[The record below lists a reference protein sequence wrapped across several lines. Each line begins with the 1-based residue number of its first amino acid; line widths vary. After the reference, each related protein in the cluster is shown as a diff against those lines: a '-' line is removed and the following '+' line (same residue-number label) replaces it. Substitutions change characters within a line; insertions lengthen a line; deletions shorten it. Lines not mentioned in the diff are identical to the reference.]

1 MASRFCFPDVL
12 ARREHSH
19 HGFLRYLCNL
29 RLLALVKLTNVALD
43 ANDITHKEA
52 LYHIAV
58 ASGARFSW
66 RRRAWRL
73 RAHS

>member
-1 MASRFCFPDVL
+1 MCLPVVSTTSMV
-12 ARREHSH
+12 
-19 HGFLRYLCNL
+19 LRYLCNL
-29 RLLALVKLTNVALD
+29 RLLALVQLTNFALD
-43 ANDITHKEA
+43 ANDITHTEA

-58 ASGARFSW
+58 ANGARFPW

>member
-1 MASRFCFPDVL
+1 MASRSCFPCVL
-12 ARREHSH
+12 ARREHNH
-19 HGFLRYLCNL
+19 HRFLRYLCNL
-29 RLLALVKLTNVALD
+29 RLLALVKLTHVALD

-58 ASGARFSW
+58 ANGARFPW